1 MYKGNMLRQ
10 VIILKQIKKVR
21 RYASC
26 AKQQEVLNRE
36 RNRMKQ
42 HLNGLQENYVDEYE
56 NEYLPRTDS
65 VRACPECGR
74 AMYYGYCR
82 ECLEDRIKNN
92 ERRELFTFFIP

>member
-10 VIILKQIKKVR
+10 VILKQIKEVR
-21 RYASC
+21 RYTSYANLDYI
-26 AKQQEVLNRE
+26 QGWNRK

-42 HLNGLQENYVDEYE
+42 HLNGLQEDYVDEYE

-65 VRACPECGR
+65 VRVCPECGR

-92 ERRELFTFFIP
+92 SKREY